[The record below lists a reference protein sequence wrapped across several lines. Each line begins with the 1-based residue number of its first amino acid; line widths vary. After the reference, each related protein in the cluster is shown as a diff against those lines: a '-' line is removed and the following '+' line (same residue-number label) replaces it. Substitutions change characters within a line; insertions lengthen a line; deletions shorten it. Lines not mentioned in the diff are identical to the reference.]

1 LRVIP
6 NLLSL
11 TRLLVA
17 PYLFW
22 LLWRHSFHAAL
33 VVMFLAGLTDAF
45 DGFLARRLNVSSR
58 VGEVL
63 DPIADKVLLTGAYLG
78 LWLAGAISSWLTAIV
93 LGRDVLILAAAGA
106 ALLFPS
112 ARGKSEAPRRFPP
125 SLWGKLS
132 TIAQM
137 GFVVIVT
144 ASLDLLVPLS
154 TWITAILTVWS
165 FLHYAWLFAVRANQ
179 RPAGLAT

>member
-1 LRVIP
+1 MIQALP

-11 TRLLVA
+11 ARLFAA

-22 LLWRHSFHAAL
+22 LLWRGHFQVAL

-45 DGFLARRLNVSSR
+45 DGYLARRLNVSSR
-58 VGEVL
+58 TGEVL

-78 LWLAGAISSWLTAIV
+78 LWLAGAIPVWLAAIV
-93 LGRDVLILAAAGA
+93 LGRDVVILIAAGV
-106 ALLFPS
+106 ALLLS
-112 ARGKSEAPRRFPP
+112 KSPRRFPP

-137 GFVVIVT
+137 GYVVMVA
-144 ASLDLLVPLS
+144 ASLDLLIPLG
-154 TWITAILTVWS
+154 TWIVAFLTIWS
-165 FLHYAWLFAVRANQ
+165 FLHYSFRYFQ
-179 RPAGLAT
+179 GRYTET

>member
-11 TRLLVA
+11 ARLLVA

-22 LLWRHSFHAAL
+22 LLWRHSFHIAL

-58 VGEVL
+58 TGEVL

-78 LWLAGAISSWLTAIV
+78 LWFAGSIPGWLAAIV
-93 LGRDVLILAAAGA
+93 LGRDAIILIAAGL
-106 ALLFPS
+106 ALLLSS

-125 SLWGKLS
+125 SIWGKLS
-132 TIAQM
+132 TIVQM
-137 GFVVIVT
+137 ALVVIVT
-144 ASLDLLVPLS
+144 ASLDLLVPLAIW
-154 TWITAILTVWS
+154 TTAILTVWS
-165 FLHYAWLFAVRANQ
+165 FVHYIFLYFRGRYTKV
-179 RPAGLAT
+179 

>member
-1 LRVIP
+1 MRFIP

-11 TRLLVA
+11 ARLLVA

-45 DGFLARRLNVSSR
+45 DGYFARRLRVSSR
-58 VGEVL
+58 AGEVL

-78 LWLAGAISSWLTAIV
+78 LWFASAIPAWLAAIV
-93 LGRDVLILAAAGA
+93 LGRDAIILIAAGV
-106 ALLFPS
+106 ALLFSS
-112 ARGKSEAPRRFPP
+112 ARGKLEAPRRFPP

-137 GFVVIVT
+137 GFVVMVT
-144 ASLDLLVPLS
+144 ASLDVLVPLG

-165 FLHYAWLFAVRANQ
+165 FAHYAWLFAVRANQ
-179 RPAGLAT
+179 RPEGLAT